1 MSTNQAHAM
10 ATQTGQQS
18 GPTADTATDYR
29 TSTSS
34 PGGLRGE
41 AQLLIQTRKAQILV
55 RGRAPAKDR
64 PGIPGLVRF
73 GLIAR
78 RMWIASSLDDP
89 YADWY
94 LIKVLE
100 ALDDG
105 REELQAMQGKV
116 AKILEGV
123 RGVELTI
130 GESDSPIQVPLR
142 FANPYGYMG
151 AYLIADYDE
160 LARTVLTAKH
170 VGLMVRD
177 DAERMLALG
186 GRLVRRV
193 FSATQ
198 GWKYLSVTR
207 DDMAANNARA
217 RKAIETMGEIPD
229 KAVLEG
235 TLRPRIAPDVRK
247 HGEDNSDDSDDIFG
261 LLRAAGAQAAPADGR
276 DED

>member
-10 ATQTGQQS
+10 ATRARQQ
-18 GPTADTATDYR
+18 PELTADTATDYR

-55 RGRAPAKDR
+55 RGRAPTKDR

-78 RMWIASSLDDP
+78 RLWIASALDDP

-100 ALDDG
+100 ALNEG
-105 REELQAMQGKV
+105 REELKAMQEKV
-116 AKILEGV
+116 AGLLGGV

-130 GESDSPIQVPLR
+130 GESDSPIHVPLR

-151 AYLIADYDE
+151 AYLVADYDE
-160 LARTVLTAKH
+160 LARTILTAKH

-177 DAERMLALG
+177 DAERMLAQG
-186 GRLVRRV
+186 GRLVRRA

-198 GWKYLSVTR
+198 GWRYLSVTR

-229 KAVLEG
+229 KSVLEG
-235 TLRPRIAPDVRK
+235 TLRPRIAPDIRK
-247 HGEDNSDDSDDIFG
+247 PGTQNADDSDDIFG
-261 LLRAAGAQAAPADGR
+261 LMGTAGAQAAPTDGR